1 MKSLRLR
8 RRKHTKSRKLRTRKL
23 RSRKLRSRKLRTRK
37 LRTRK
42 LRKGGNGP
50 SSSSS
55 QDNFQ
60 ILLGLLDSYPTYIR
74 DISDLSREVPM
85 DNIKIRQIQND
96 LNDIENRIV
105 SIFRNNSFDISTLSE
120 EQKDALLY
128 AILRT
133 NGEIAEEYAN
143 AYSNVE
149 TKEQMPIEIIDQLI
163 NDFQDEIE
171 NIENDIENGDD
182 YDDDEYDYYV
192 NAFTYLNIIKEII
205 EQEQPL
211 RIQRMKQKVGDTAMT
226 ISTIQPMGTNNRY
239 FLPPNVKIEI
249 EEFIHNPLYYKHF
262 PSNPKQ
268 FDTVLSN
275 ARENIKTMPSRE
287 ESSSSSSNALGG
299 RRKSRRRK
307 TIKRKTRRR
316 K

>member
-23 RSRKLRSRKLRTRK
+23 RSRKLRTRK
-37 LRTRK
+37 LRSRK

-163 NDFQDEIE
+163 AQHHKGLFSRQGGNFLKYGRKCRQS
-171 NIENDIENGDD
+171 
-182 YDDDEYDYYV
+182 
-192 NAFTYLNIIKEII
+192 
-205 EQEQPL
+205 PL
-211 RIQRMKQKVGDTAMT
+211 
-226 ISTIQPMGTNNRY
+226 
-239 FLPPNVKIEI
+239 KILKCKI
-249 EEFIHNPLYYKHF
+249 VSILFF
-262 PSNPKQ
+262 
-268 FDTVLSN
+268 
-275 ARENIKTMPSRE
+275 
-287 ESSSSSSNALGG
+287 
-299 RRKSRRRK
+299 
-307 TIKRKTRRR
+307 
-316 K
+316 